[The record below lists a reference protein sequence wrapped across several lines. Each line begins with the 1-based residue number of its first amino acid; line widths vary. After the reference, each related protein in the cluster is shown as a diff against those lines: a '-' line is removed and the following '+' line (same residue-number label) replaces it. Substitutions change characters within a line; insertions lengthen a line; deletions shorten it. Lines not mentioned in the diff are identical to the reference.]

1 MLHAKAFAKNPAGSC
16 VCVVEKFM
24 LPHCIL
30 QECFVFV
37 LRMLLKKQ
45 FVMRALRRVRQS
57 VWRRRAC
64 VRRDT
69 PTYTVSARL
78 SPERPSKEPSRRVE
92 TPCLITTTLFSVISH
107 NNVLIRCSRTL
118 VARASAIRLYL
129 YATDS
134 DTRVTL

>member
-30 QECFVFV
+30 QECLVFVF
-37 LRMLLKKQ
+37 RMLLKKQ

-64 VRRDT
+64 VLGIT
-69 PTYTVSARL
+69 AVSTFCIELRI
-78 SPERPSKEPSRRVE
+78 SPRSPP
-92 TPCLITTTLFSVISH
+92 PH
-107 NNVLIRCSRTL
+107 G
-118 VARASAIRLYL
+118 
-129 YATDS
+129 
-134 DTRVTL
+134 

>member
-16 VCVVEKFM
+16 LCVVEKFM

-45 FVMRALRRVRQS
+45 LVKRALRRVRQS
-57 VWRRRAC
+57 VRRKRAC

-69 PTYTVSARL
+69 PTYRCC
-78 SPERPSKEPSRRVE
+78 SPQRPSKEPSQRVE
-92 TPCLITTTLFSVISH
+92 TPWLITTTL
-107 NNVLIRCSRTL
+107 VLIK
-118 VARASAIRLYL
+118 
-129 YATDS
+129 
-134 DTRVTL
+134 

>member
-64 VRRDT
+64 VRRDS
-69 PTYTVSARL
+69 PTYRSC
-78 SPERPSKEPSRRVE
+78 SPVRPSKEPSRRVA
-92 TPCLITTTLFSVISH
+92 TPWLITMTFRVETLY
-107 NNVLIRCSRTL
+107 NNSGLIESRHL
-118 VARASAIRLYL
+118 RRY
-129 YATDS
+129 TDFKRH
-134 DTRVTL
+134 THMTEIRVTTKFSY

>member
-64 VRRDT
+64 VRRDS
-69 PTYTVSARL
+69 PTYRSC
-78 SPERPSKEPSRRVE
+78 SPVRPSKEPSQRVA
-92 TPCLITTTLFSVISH
+92 TPWLITMPFIYHLAA
-107 NNVLIRCSRTL
+107 L
-118 VARASAIRLYL
+118 
-129 YATDS
+129 
-134 DTRVTL
+134 

>member
-57 VWRRRAC
+57 AWRVGPVDASSSRRG
-64 VRRDT
+64 
-69 PTYTVSARL
+69 L
-78 SPERPSKEPSRRVE
+78 SPHATLSASIGFDRRKPV
-92 TPCLITTTLFSVISH
+92 
-107 NNVLIRCSRTL
+107 
-118 VARASAIRLYL
+118 
-129 YATDS
+129 
-134 DTRVTL
+134 

>member
-64 VRRDT
+64 VRRD
-69 PTYTVSARL
+69 
-78 SPERPSKEPSRRVE
+78 SPVTDLPFLLAGAAEQGAIAPRV
-92 TPCLITTTLFSVISH
+92 
-107 NNVLIRCSRTL
+107 R
-118 VARASAIRLYL
+118 
-129 YATDS
+129 
-134 DTRVTL
+134 